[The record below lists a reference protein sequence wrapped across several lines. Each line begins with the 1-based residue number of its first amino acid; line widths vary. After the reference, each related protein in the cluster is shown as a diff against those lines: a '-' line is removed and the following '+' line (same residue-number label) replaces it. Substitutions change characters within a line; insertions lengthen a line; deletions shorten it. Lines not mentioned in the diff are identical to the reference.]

1 MPFFRIFS
9 GKSGVFLNMRFDLHE
24 WDIRKEKIVAVP
36 IWFVFIMM
44 QEISGN
50 KTVDRK
56 ILEKYNV

>member
-1 MPFFRIFS
+1 MPFFAFAPENP
-9 GKSGVFLNMRFDLHE
+9 VFFLNMRFDLHE